1 MLDYLAM
8 CLDSKKIEDKNFV
21 VNLEVTDENERYLL
35 RIRHGVLLYAKEE
48 WSNEADAVIRL
59 KRAGLMGIARNNEAI
74 MKNTIESVEGQEDIL
89 DIFTDNLAQFEPY
102 FNIIE
107 P

>member
-1 MLDYLAM
+1 
-8 CLDSKKIEDKNFV
+8 
-21 VNLEVTDENERYLL
+21 
-35 RIRHGVLLYAKEE
+35 
-48 WSNEADAVIRL
+48 
-59 KRAGLMGIARNNEAI
+59 

>member
-1 MLDYLAM
+1 ML
-8 CLDSKKIEDKNFV
+8 F
-21 VNLEVTDENERYLL
+21 R
-35 RIRHGVLLYAKEE
+35 
-48 WSNEADAVIRL
+48 SNEADAVIRL